1 MTIMKHTK
9 LIVTFAFLACQGAL
23 QADIVIPG
31 ANGTD
36 GALNI
41 SQDTV
46 IDLSLAPTGTWDQ
59 NNSAQAGKGVY
70 DPEKWAV
77 VFKYTSVQVATG
89 KKVTFKNNASRA
101 PVVWLVSGDVTI
113 AGTLDLS
120 GQSHSFDISWSQTS
134 NPFGGA
140 LAEPGPG
147 GFRGGAAWRGGDV
160 LQGAGFGPGGGR
172 RLPEDGRYG
181 SAAGFGT
188 NGAIVGPW
196 APRSMGPKYG
206 NPSLIPLIGG
216 SGGAG
221 VANDGWGMAGPAG
234 GGAILISA
242 SKKIS
247 IPAGSQILALGGNGY
262 GGGGGGG
269 GSGGGIRIIC
279 DRLEGS
285 GSLNA
290 TGGSSPN
297 FSSGVGRIRLER
309 ITTSGSLTITPAPSV
324 IDLAA
329 GNTAQLWPG
338 ADAPTAKIVSVN
350 AVNAP
355 ADPKAAFGSY
365 TPDVALPLVSQVE
378 VILETVNVESASQV
392 FIRVTPRN
400 GATVAGTQMTDAT
413 EVAAVVS
420 QTVSANPKILRW
432 KATLPTLMGHSALQA
447 RVIRP

>member
-1 MTIMKHTK
+1 
-9 LIVTFAFLACQGAL
+9 
-23 QADIVIPG
+23 
-31 ANGTD
+31 
-36 GALNI
+36 
-41 SQDTV
+41 
-46 IDLSLAPTGTWDQ
+46 
-59 NNSAQAGKGVY
+59 
-70 DPEKWAV
+70 
-77 VFKYTSVQVATG
+77 
-89 KKVTFKNNASRA
+89 
-101 PVVWLVSGDVTI
+101 
-113 AGTLDLS
+113 
-120 GQSHSFDISWSQTS
+120 
-134 NPFGGA
+134 
-140 LAEPGPG
+140 
-147 GFRGGAAWRGGDV
+147 
-160 LQGAGFGPGGGR
+160 
-172 RLPEDGRYG
+172 
-181 SAAGFGT
+181 
-188 NGAIVGPW
+188 
-196 APRSMGPKYG
+196 MGPKYG
-206 NPSLIPLIGG
+206 NPSLLPLIGG

-221 VANDGWGMAGPAG
+221 STWDSWGMAGPAG

-247 IPAGSQILALGGNGY
+247 IPAGSQILSLGGNGY
-262 GGGGGGG
+262 GDARSGG

-290 TGGSSPN
+290 TGGSSN
-297 FSSGVGRIRLER
+297 YRFSSGVGRIRLER

-392 FIRVTPRN
+392 FVRVTPRN
-400 GATVAGTQMTDAT
+400 GATVAGTQKTDAT

-420 QTVSANPKILRW
+420 QTVSANPQILRW